1 MVRMA
6 NPLYVGIDVGT
17 SSVKV
22 VIAAPPTSSELPM
35 TILGTGSAPSKGMR
49 HGYVLDVREVTRC
62 VKEAVGRAAQAAK
75 APVRNA
81 RLGIGGVSLEE
92 LRSNAEVTLTTS
104 AGIATE
110 REIERVLKESEK
122 KAMAKLLNRTVL
134 HTIPLE
140 FRIDG
145 TPVRGRPNGLQG
157 TKLSVETLIIS
168 TLTQHHDDLV
178 DAVEA
183 AGIEVEGVMASPIAA
198 SFVTLTKAQ
207 KTAGVCLTNIGAET
221 TSLVVYDNDTPVSLK
236 VFATGSSDI
245 TNAIALA
252 FQLSL
257 PEAEQMKRG
266 AVTGSDVP
274 TKKMTTVV
282 TAKLK
287 ELFTLVNGHLKVIGR
302 QRLLPA
308 GIVITGGGSGALQIT
323 DIART
328 TLKLPAQVG
337 LPAGILRNGALDA
350 SWAVAYGLCRW
361 GFTEDTAAPLYSPGE
376 IVRRTFDSI
385 RSGFRSLLP

>member
-1 MVRMA
+1 MA

-22 VIAAPPTSSELPM
+22 VIATPPTSSELPM
-35 TILGTGSAPSKGMR
+35 TILGTGTAPSKGMR
-49 HGYVLDVREVTRC
+49 HGYIIDAREVTRC
-62 VKEAVGRAAQAAK
+62 VKEAVVRAAQAAK
-75 APVRNA
+75 VPVRKA

-92 LRSNAEVTLTTS
+92 LHSSGEVTLTVS
-104 AGIATE
+104 GGLATE
-110 REIERVLKESEK
+110 RDIERVLKESEK
-122 KAMAKLLNRTVL
+122 RAMAKLLNRSVL
-134 HTIPLE
+134 HTIPLA
-140 FRIDG
+140 FKIDG
-145 TPVRGRPNGLQG
+145 TPVRGRPHGLRG
-157 TKLSVETLIIS
+157 TKLSVDTLIVS
-168 TLTQHHDDLV
+168 TLTQHYDDLV

-183 AGIEVEGVMASPIAA
+183 AGIEVEGVMASPLAA

-221 TSLVVYDNDTPVSLK
+221 TSLIVYDNDTPVSLK
-236 VFATGSSDI
+236 FFATGSSDV
-245 TNAIALA
+245 TNALALA
-252 FQLSL
+252 FQLPL

-266 AVTGSDVP
+266 AVTGSDIP

-282 TAKLK
+282 TGKLK
-287 ELFTLVNGHLKVIGR
+287 ELFTIINAHLKAIGR

-308 GIVITGGGSGALQIT
+308 GIIITGGGSGALNIA

-328 TLKLPAQVG
+328 TLRLPAQVG
-337 LPAGILRNGALDA
+337 LPAGILRSGALDA